1 MIACSQR
8 GREKNALALANLNTL
23 TLHNNKPEL
32 DNILTIQDSMDTCKL
47 CVSGPLTLEREGISK
62 TSVKDKGLIK
72 ASW

>member
-23 TLHNNKPEL
+23 TLHNNKPKL
-32 DNILTIQDSMDTCKL
+32 GYPDNTRWYGYLQI
-47 CVSGPLTLEREGISK
+47 CVSDPLTLEREGIAK
-62 TSVKDKGLIK
+62 TRVKDKGLIK

>member
-32 DNILTIQDSMDTCKL
+32 DNILTIQDSMDTCKFAFR
-47 CVSGPLTLEREGISK
+47 TDFILEREGIAK
-62 TSVKDKGLIK
+62 TGVKDRGLIK